1 MKNIFLLF
9 LPVLLI
15 ACTKSEQEAQKLT
28 EQSLAVTWRL
38 DAVRNPNDQLNPNA
52 WQVLDYSK
60 QTTSFDIFC
69 VYDAQR
75 NQSFLSVNNCSYDNG
90 FSMVSVAPGGCATS
104 VYTRDTTSAQI
115 IKNDLSFSA
124 SHEFNWMETTRLSK
138 RLFLVSQ
145 ICASPLYEPENDI
158 SYEAMGQWS
167 LDEATGVI
175 TVNYGPEGSRLDGEP
190 VNQFNVT
197 EYTGSTLTIKQ
208 NSTSGLEYRL
218 RKL

>member
-1 MKNIFLLF
+1 MKNIFLLL

-15 ACTKSEQEAQKLT
+15 ACAKSEQEVQKIT
-28 EQSLAVTWRL
+28 EQSIAATWRL
-38 DAVRNPNDQLNPNA
+38 DAIRNPNDPLNPTT

-69 VYDAQR
+69 VFDAQR
-75 NQSFLSVNNCSYDNG
+75 NQSFLSVNSCSYDNG
-90 FSMVSVAPGGCATS
+90 FSTISVAPNCATS
-104 VYTRDTTSAQI
+104 AYTRDTTSQQL
-115 IKNDLSFSA
+115 IKNDLSLSA
-124 SHEFNWMETTRLSK
+124 NHEFDWMETTHLSK

-158 SYEAMGQWS
+158 SYEAIGQWS
-167 LDEATGVI
+167 FNEATEVI
-175 TVNYGPEGSRLDGEP
+175 TVDYAPETSRLDGEP
-190 VNQFNVT
+190 VNQFKVT

-208 NSTSGLEYRL
+208 ISTTGLEYRL